1 LGAILEL
8 MGAIDF
14 PHANGRR
21 KFQYLLKLFKYHTVP
36 LGLGGMSWSKT
47 SVYVALQAHYGIPQ
61 SGSERVGS
69 HSSDGLQGGQWQV
82 AYVKL
87 VGEYGTYAQQLP
99 CMATSLGQTTQVWL
113 LLLVCTATSKV

>member
-47 SVYVALQAHYGIPQ
+47 PTTCVRSLTGALWHTSIGLREGWQPQLRRPAGRAMAGGVCEIGRRVWHIYPAIAMYG
-61 SGSERVGS
+61 
-69 HSSDGLQGGQWQV
+69 
-82 AYVKL
+82 Y
-87 VGEYGTYAQQLP
+87 
-99 CMATSLGQTTQVWL
+99 
-113 LLLVCTATSKV
+113 

>member
-1 LGAILEL
+1 MREALGAILEL

-47 SVYVALQAHYGIPQ
+47 PSISISATC
-61 SGSERVGS
+61 VG
-69 HSSDGLQGGQWQV
+69 
-82 AYVKL
+82 
-87 VGEYGTYAQQLP
+87 
-99 CMATSLGQTTQVWL
+99 
-113 LLLVCTATSKV
+113 TATGVLRDPSVGT